1 MLSNVRIFL
10 HGAKVNV
17 LENLLNIS
25 LTVECVLIVATCH
38 KNHKSISGEL
48 VSGKIFKFHTFS
60 ASCNNDKL
68 YCQGKHLFL
77 DCFLFL
83 SFTGHKCRNGSSNK
97 IWQML
102 QNVNT
107 NLTCF
112 STLHRVS
119 SQFSSWST
127 HLYYQGYKN
136 NFSNSRHHMIT
147 FWRTWT

>member
-1 MLSNVRIFL
+1 MLSNVRVFL

-38 KNHKSISGEL
+38 KNHKSISGEQ
-48 VSGKIFKFHTFS
+48 VSGKISKFHTFS
-60 ASCNNDKL
+60 TSCNNDKL

-102 QNVNT
+102 QNVNKPHMFLNIT
-107 NLTCF
+107 QTLCSYDQ
-112 STLHRVS
+112 STS
-119 SQFSSWST
+119 
-127 HLYYQGYKN
+127 
-136 NFSNSRHHMIT
+136 
-147 FWRTWT
+147 FWRVFQNRMKIIFRIPSTTW

>member
-1 MLSNVRIFL
+1 MPSNVRIFL

-25 LTVECVLIVATCH
+25 LTVESVYWLLLLAT
-38 KNHKSISGEL
+38 KITNPFTGEL
-48 VSGKIFKFHTFS
+48 VSGKISKLHTFS

-112 STLHRVS
+112 PTLHIASVLIINPPTY
-119 SQFSSWST
+119 FTVW
-127 HLYYQGYKN
+127 
-136 NFSNSRHHMIT
+136 
-147 FWRTWT
+147 